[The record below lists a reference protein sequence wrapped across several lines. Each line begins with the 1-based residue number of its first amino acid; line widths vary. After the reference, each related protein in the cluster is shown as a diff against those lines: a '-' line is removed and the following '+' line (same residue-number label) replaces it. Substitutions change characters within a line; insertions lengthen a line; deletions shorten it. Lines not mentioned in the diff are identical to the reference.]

1 MKSKL
6 DKALSLVAL
15 GVLGVLNSAHAAPV
29 YEIVNI
35 ENYELKGTLDNTRNG
50 YALGVIKRTDGTQ
63 EIIELVGIS
72 KGKKKLS
79 SSDVE
84 GGVIDV
90 TDGIAPEETI
100 TYSID
105 KPIIANNFAFVANN
119 KDASNPW
126 LPTFDSIN
134 GTTAPSNTEVIN
146 SVDTFYYGIN
156 DAGIKVGAMTASE
169 KKIPN
174 TATTDKDDDYWYYRD
189 YEMRG
194 VVKNG
199 DAEIDLPPP
208 YHTFVNPDS
217 TNAIKEVKL
226 GGWSA
231 ATAINNNNLVAGYVS
246 TAISKFGSDRVNEC
260 IKTDSTLP
268 YDVCVQREQYP
279 NATGTRN
286 IQYQTR
292 AYVWQIDN
300 GVATGTE
307 LPLGLTPATDNTLT
321 FTAQALGLNDNGV
334 VVGRSHVYRG
344 GDTNNLRQDAAYWT
358 KDAEGK
364 YQYNWIPFRDNNI
377 VSSIAYDVNDDGIVV
392 GSYRSTIQGYTR
404 DKFFY
409 YDINQSDAKVVTPND
424 FASTTTDLSS
434 KPKDINNKGQV
445 VGYIE
450 TTYDKEK
457 PRPKAGFLYEK
468 STGEFSNINK
478 LLTCESKG
486 YEKAEDGSW
495 VRHEVKLDG
504 SFDSSGNQ
512 RTYKSDIL
520 VVEASS
526 INEEG
531 TIVGTA
537 FIRKPSYQ
545 LDKDG
550 NIVFGENGLALFE
563 LNGNGEPVTAYVPR
577 MVVLKELTGPEA
589 EAAREDAEK
598 CIDNTDTGNFERS
611 GAATLAWLFALP
623 LVWFRRRIR

>member
-35 ENYELKGTLDNTRNG
+35 DNFDLQGTLEGTRSG
-50 YALGVIKRTDGTQ
+50 YALGVNGND
-63 EIIELVGIS
+63 ELVGIS

-90 TDGIAPEETI
+90 ADGIAPEETI

-105 KPIIANNFAFVANN
+105 KAIIANNFAFVAAQNG
-119 KDASNPW
+119 AAGAW

-134 GTTAPSNTEVIN
+134 GTTPPSDTAVIN

-156 DAGIKVGAMTASE
+156 DAGIKVGSMTAPE
-169 KKIPN
+169 KKTEN
-174 TATTDKDDDYWYYRD
+174 TATTDVTDDYWYYRD
-189 YEMRG
+189 YEFRG
-194 VVKNG
+194 VAKSG
-199 DAEIDLPPP
+199 QTEISLPPP
-208 YHTFVNPDS
+208 YTKFVNADN
-217 TNAIKEVKL
+217 TKTAEL

-246 TAISKFGSDRVNEC
+246 TDISKYGSDRVNYC
-260 IKTDSTLP
+260 LSTDNTLP
-268 YDVCVQREQYP
+268 LDVCVQREQYP
-279 NATGTRN
+279 NSTGTRN

-292 AYVWQIDN
+292 GYVWQIDN
-300 GVATGTE
+300 NVATGTE

-344 GDTNNLRQDAAYWT
+344 GDTNNLRQDAAYWA
-358 KDAEGK
+358 KDTEGK
-364 YQYNWIPFRDNNI
+364 YQYHWIPMVDSI
-377 VSSIAYDVNDDGIVV
+377 SSSIAYDINDSGILV
-392 GSYRSTIQGYTR
+392 GSYRSYIQGYLR

-409 YDINQSDAKVVTPND
+409 FDTNQADATIVTPND
-424 FASTTTDLSS
+424 FAASTTDLSS
-434 KPKDINNKGQV
+434 KPKSINNKGQV

-468 STGEFSNINK
+468 STGEFSNLNK

-486 YEKAEDGSW
+486 YEKASDGSW
-495 VRHEVKLDG
+495 ARHQVEVQDG
-504 SFDSSGNQ
+504 SGKVLQYNA
-512 RTYKSDIL
+512 DIL
-520 VVEASS
+520 VVEGTS
-526 INEEG
+526 INENG
-531 TIVGTA
+531 AIVGTA

-545 LDKDG
+545 FDANG
-550 NIVFGENGLALFE
+550 NVVIGENGMPLFE
-563 LNGNGEPVTAYVPR
+563 LNGNGDPVTAYVPR
-577 MVVLKELTGPEA
+577 MVVLKPASSGEA
-589 EAAREDAEK
+589 CTVD
-598 CIDNTDTGNFERS
+598 DNTDTGNYERQ

>member
-35 ENYELKGTLDNTRNG
+35 DNFDLQGTLEGTRSG
-50 YALGVIKRTDGTQ
+50 YALGVNGND
-63 EIIELVGIS
+63 ELVGIS

-90 TDGIAPEETI
+90 ADGIAPEETI

-105 KPIIANNFAFVANN
+105 KAIIANNFAFVAKEN
-119 KDASNPW
+119 DETSNPW

-134 GTTAPSNTEVIN
+134 GTKPPSDTAVIN

-156 DAGIKVGAMTASE
+156 DVGIKVGSMTAPE
-169 KKIPN
+169 KKTEN
-174 TATTDKDDDYWYYRD
+174 TATTDVTDDYWYYRD
-189 YEMRG
+189 YEFRG
-194 VVKNG
+194 VAKSG
-199 DAEIDLPPP
+199 QTEISLPPP
-208 YHTFVNPDS
+208 YTKFVNADN
-217 TNAIKEVKL
+217 TKTAEL

-231 ATAINNNNLVAGYVS
+231 ATAINSNNLVAGYVS
-246 TAISKFGSDRVNEC
+246 TDISKYGSDRVNYC
-260 IKTDSTLP
+260 LGTDNTLP
-268 YDVCVQREQYP
+268 LDVCVQREQYP
-279 NATGTRN
+279 NSTGTRN

-292 AYVWQIDN
+292 GYVWQIEND
-300 GVATGTE
+300 VATGTE

-344 GDTNNLRQDAAYWT
+344 GDTNNLRQDAAYWA
-358 KDAEGK
+358 KDTEGK
-364 YQYNWIPFRDNNI
+364 YQYHWIPMVDSI
-377 VSSIAYDVNDDGIVV
+377 SSSIAYDINDSGILV
-392 GSYRSTIQGYTR
+392 GSYRSYIQGYLR

-409 YDINQSDAKVVTPND
+409 FDTNQADATIVTPND
-424 FASTTTDLSS
+424 FAASTTDLSS
-434 KPKDINNKGQV
+434 KPKSINNKGQV

-468 STGEFSNINK
+468 STGEFSNLNK

-486 YEKAEDGSW
+486 YEKASDGSW
-495 VRHEVKLDG
+495 ARHQVEVQDG
-504 SFDSSGNQ
+504 SGKVLQYNA
-512 RTYKSDIL
+512 DIL
-520 VVEASS
+520 VVEGTS
-526 INEEG
+526 INENG
-531 TIVGTA
+531 AIVGTA

-545 LDKDG
+545 FDANG
-550 NIVFGENGLALFE
+550 NVVIGENGMPLFE
-563 LNGNGEPVTAYVPR
+563 LNGNGDPVTAYVPR
-577 MVVLKELTGPEA
+577 MVVLKPASSGEA
-589 EAAREDAEK
+589 CTVD
-598 CIDNTDTGNFERS
+598 DNTDTGNYERQ

>member
-1 MKSKL
+1 MKLQL

-29 YEIVNI
+29 YKIVNI
-35 ENYELKGTLDNTRNG
+35 ENYELKGTLKDTRNG
-50 YALGVIKRTDGTQ
+50 YALGVNAND
-63 EIIELVGIS
+63 ELVGIS

-90 TDGIAPEETI
+90 ADGIAPEETI

-105 KPIIANNFAFVANN
+105 KAIIANNFAFIAKEN
-119 KDASNPW
+119 DDTSNPW
-126 LPTFDSIN
+126 TPNFDSIN
-134 GTTAPSNTEVIN
+134 GTTAPSDTTVIN

-156 DAGIKVGAMTASE
+156 DAGIKVGSMTAPE
-169 KKIPN
+169 KKTEN
-174 TATTDKDDDYWYYRD
+174 TATTDVTDDYWYYRD
-189 YEMRG
+189 YELRG

-199 DAEIDLPPP
+199 DTQIDLPPP
-208 YHTFVNPDS
+208 YHTFVNPDT

-231 ATAINNNNLVAGYVS
+231 ATAVNNNNLVAGYAS
-246 TAISKFGSDRVNEC
+246 TAISKSKYGSERVTYC
-260 IKTDSTLP
+260 LSTDNTLP
-268 YDVCVQREQYP
+268 LDVCVQREQYP
-279 NATGTRN
+279 NTTGTRN

-300 GVATGTE
+300 DVATGTE

-344 GDTNNLRQDAAYWT
+344 GDTNNLRQDAAYWA
-358 KDAEGK
+358 KDTEGK
-364 YQYNWIPFRDNNI
+364 YQYHWIPMGDSI
-377 VSSIAYDVNDDGIVV
+377 EGSIAYGVNDNGIVV
-392 GSYRSTIQGYTR
+392 GSYRSYIQGYRR
-404 DKFFY
+404 DKFFVFDTNTPEVAY
-409 YDINQSDAKVVTPND
+409 VTPND
-424 FASTTTDLSS
+424 FGSTTTDLSS

-550 NIVFGENGLALFE
+550 NIVIGENGLALFE

-611 GAATLAWLFALP
+611 GAATFAWLFALP

>member
-1 MKSKL
+1 MKLQL

-35 ENYELKGTLDNTRNG
+35 DNYELQGTLKDTRNG
-50 YALGVIKRTDGTQ
+50 YALGVNANDQ
-63 EIIELVGIS
+63 LVGIS

-90 TDGIAPEETI
+90 ADGIAPEETI

-105 KPIIANNFAFVANN
+105 KAIIANNFAFVAKENDDTS
-119 KDASNPW
+119 KPW
-126 LPTFDSIN
+126 FPTFDSIN
-134 GTTAPSNTEVIN
+134 GTTAPSDTTVIN

-156 DAGIKVGAMTASE
+156 DAGIKVGSMTAPE
-169 KKIPN
+169 KKTEN
-174 TATTDKDDDYWYYRD
+174 TSTADKADDYWYYRD
-189 YEMRG
+189 YEFRG
-194 VVKNG
+194 VAKAG
-199 DAEIDLPPP
+199 STEIPLVPP
-208 YHTFVNPDS
+208 YTQFVNADK
-217 TNAIKEVKL
+217 TKTVEL

-231 ATAINNNNLVAGYVS
+231 ATAINNNNLVAGYAS
-246 TAISKFGSDRVNEC
+246 IDISKYGSDRVNYCLGTEN
-260 IKTDSTLP
+260 TLP
-268 YDVCVQREQYP
+268 VDVCVQREQYP
-279 NATGTRN
+279 NSTGTRN

-300 GVATGTE
+300 DTATGTA
-307 LPLGLTPATDNTLT
+307 LPLGLTPKADNTLT

-334 VVGRSHVYRG
+334 VAGRSHVYRNN
-344 GDTNNLRQDAAYWT
+344 DTDKLRQDAAYWA
-358 KDAEGK
+358 KDTEGN
-364 YQYNWIPFRDNNI
+364 YQYHWIPMGDSI
-377 VSSIAYDVNDDGIVV
+377 SSSIAYDINNSGILV
-392 GSYRSTIQGYTR
+392 GSYRSYIQGYLR
-404 DKFFY
+404 DKFFVFDTNTPDVAY
-409 YDINQSDAKVVTPND
+409 VTPND
-424 FASTTTDLSS
+424 FGSTTTDLSS

-468 STGEFSNINK
+468 STGEFNNLNK

-486 YEKAEDGSW
+486 YEKTSDGSW
-495 VRHEVKLDG
+495 ARHQIKLLDG
-504 SFDSSGNQ
+504 SGKTLQYNA
-512 RTYKSDIL
+512 DIL
-520 VVEASS
+520 VVEGTS
-526 INEEG
+526 INEDG

-545 LDKDG
+545 FDKDG
-550 NIVFGENGLALFE
+550 NIVIGENGEALFE
-563 LNGNGEPVTAYVPR
+563 LNGNGDPVTAYIPG
-577 MVVLKELTGPEA
+577 MVVLKPITNGEA
-589 EAAREDAEK
+589 CTVE
-598 CIDNTDTGNFERS
+598 DNTDTGNFERS

>member
-35 ENYELKGTLDNTRNG
+35 EDFDLKGTLEGTRNG
-50 YALGVIKRTDGTQ
+50 YALGVNAND
-63 EIIELVGIS
+63 ELVGIS

-79 SSDVE
+79 TSDVE
-84 GGVIDV
+84 EGVIDV
-90 TDGIAPEETI
+90 ADGIAPEETI

-105 KPIIANNFAFVANN
+105 KAIIANNFTFIAAQNG
-119 KDASNPW
+119 AEGAW

-134 GTTAPSNTEVIN
+134 GTTVPSDTAVIN

-174 TATTDKDDDYWYYRD
+174 EATTDKDDDYWYYRD

-226 GGWSA
+226 GGWSS
-231 ATAINNNNLVAGYVS
+231 ATAINNNNLVAGYAS
-246 TAISKFGSDRVNEC
+246 TAISKLGSDRVNEC
-260 IKTDSTLP
+260 IKTASTLP
-268 YDVCVQREQYP
+268 LDVCVQREQYP

-307 LPLGLTPATDNTLT
+307 LPLGLTPTTDNT

-334 VVGRSHVYRG
+334 VVGRSHVYRD
-344 GDTNNLRQDAAYWT
+344 GDTKNFRQDAAYWT

-392 GSYRSTIQGYTR
+392 GSYRSTIQGYPR

-424 FASTTTDLSS
+424 FASTTSDLSS

-445 VGYIE
+445 VGYID

-468 STGEFSNINK
+468 STGEFSNINT

-537 FIRKPSYQ
+537 FIRKPSFK
-545 LDKDG
+545 LDENG
-550 NIVFGENGLALFE
+550 NIVVGENGLPLFE
-563 LNGNGEPVTAYVPR
+563 LNGKGQPVTAYVPG

-589 EAAREDAEK
+589 EAAREDAKK

-611 GAATLAWLFALP
+611 GAASLAWLFALP

>member
-35 ENYELKGTLDNTRNG
+35 DNYDLQGTLEGTRNG
-50 YALGVIKRTDGTQ
+50 YALGVNAND
-63 EIIELVGIS
+63 ELVGIS

-90 TDGIAPEETI
+90 ADGIAPEETI

-105 KPIIANNFAFVANN
+105 KAIIANNFAFIAKEN
-119 KDASNPW
+119 DDTSNPW
-126 LPTFDSIN
+126 TPNFDSIN
-134 GTTAPSNTEVIN
+134 GTTPPNDTAVIN

-156 DAGIKVGAMTASE
+156 DAGIKVGSMTAPE
-169 KKIPN
+169 KKTEN
-174 TATTDKDDDYWYYRD
+174 TATTDVADDYWYYRD
-189 YEMRG
+189 YEFRG
-194 VVKNG
+194 VVKVG
-199 DAEIDLPPP
+199 STEIPLVPP
-208 YHTFVNPDS
+208 YTQFVNADK
-217 TNAIKEVKL
+217 TKTVEL

-231 ATAINNNNLVAGYVS
+231 ATAVNNNNLVTGYAS
-246 TAISKFGSDRVNEC
+246 TAISKYGSERVNSC
-260 IKTDSTLP
+260 LSTDNTLP
-268 YDVCVQREQYP
+268 LDVCVQREQYP
-279 NATGTRN
+279 NTTGTRN

-300 GVATGTE
+300 DVATGTE

-321 FTAQALGLNDNGV
+321 FTAQALGLNENGV

-344 GDTNNLRQDAAYWT
+344 GDTNNLRQDAAYWA
-358 KDAEGK
+358 KDTEGK
-364 YQYNWIPFRDNNI
+364 YQYHWIPMVDSI
-377 VSSIAYDVNDDGIVV
+377 SSSIAYDINDSGILV
-392 GSYRSTIQGYTR
+392 GSYRSYIQGYLR

-409 YDINQSDAKVVTPND
+409 FDTNQADATIVTPND
-424 FASTTTDLSS
+424 FAASTTDLSS
-434 KPKDINNKGQV
+434 KPKGINNKGQV

-468 STGEFSNINK
+468 STGEFNNLNK

-486 YEKAEDGSW
+486 YEKASDGSW
-495 VRHEVKLDG
+495 TRHQVEVQDG
-504 SFDSSGNQ
+504 SGKILQYNA
-512 RTYKSDIL
+512 DIL
-520 VVEASS
+520 VVEGTS
-526 INEEG
+526 INEDG

-545 LDKDG
+545 FDKDG
-550 NIVFGENGLALFE
+550 NIVIGENGLPLFE
-563 LNGNGEPVTAYVPR
+563 LSGSGEPVTAYVPR
-577 MVVLKELTGPEA
+577 MVVLKSATSGEA
-589 EAAREDAEK
+589 CTVEDS
-598 CIDNTDTGNFERS
+598 TDTGNFERS

>member
-35 ENYELKGTLDNTRNG
+35 DNYDLQGTLEGTRNG
-50 YALGVIKRTDGTQ
+50 YALGVNASG
-63 EIIELVGIS
+63 ELVGIS

-90 TDGIAPEETI
+90 ADGIAPEETI

-105 KPIIANNFAFVANN
+105 KAIIANNFAFIAKEN
-119 KDASNPW
+119 DDTSNPW
-126 LPTFDSIN
+126 TPNFDSIN
-134 GTTAPSNTEVIN
+134 GTTAPSDTTVIN

-156 DAGIKVGAMTASE
+156 DAGIKVGSMTAPE
-169 KKIPN
+169 KKTEN
-174 TATTDKDDDYWYYRD
+174 TATTDVTDDYWYYRD
-189 YEMRG
+189 YELRG
-194 VVKNG
+194 AVKNG
-199 DAEIDLPPP
+199 DTQIDLPPP
-208 YHTFVNPDS
+208 YHTFVNPDT

-231 ATAINNNNLVAGYVS
+231 ATAVNNNNLVAGYAS
-246 TAISKFGSDRVNEC
+246 TAISKYGSERVTYC
-260 IKTDSTLP
+260 LSTDNTLP
-268 YDVCVQREQYP
+268 LDVCVQREQYP
-279 NATGTRN
+279 NTTGTRN

-300 GVATGTE
+300 DVATGTE

-344 GDTNNLRQDAAYWT
+344 GDTNNLRQDAAYWA
-358 KDAEGK
+358 KDTEGK
-364 YQYNWIPFRDNNI
+364 YQYHWIPMVDSI
-377 VSSIAYDVNDDGIVV
+377 SSSIAYDINDSGILV
-392 GSYRSTIQGYTR
+392 GSYRSYIQGYLR

-409 YDINQSDAKVVTPND
+409 FDTNQADATIVTPND
-424 FASTTTDLSS
+424 FAASTTDLSS

-468 STGEFSNINK
+468 STGEFSNLNN

-486 YEKAEDGSW
+486 YEKGSDGNW
-495 VRHEVKLDG
+495 TRHKVEFTDG
-504 SFDSSGNQ
+504 TGKVL
-512 RTYKSDIL
+512 TYNSDIL
-520 VVEASS
+520 VVEATS
-526 INEEG
+526 INEDG

-537 FIRKPSYQ
+537 FIRKPSFQ
-545 LDKDG
+545 LDSNG
-550 NIVFGENGLALFE
+550 NIIVGENGEPLFE
-563 LNGNGEPVTAYVPR
+563 LNGNGDPVTAYVLR
-577 MVVLKELTGPEA
+577 MVVLKPTSSG
-589 EAAREDAEK
+589 AACTMD
-598 CIDNTDTGNFERS
+598 DSQDTGNFERS

>member
-1 MKSKL
+1 MKLQL

-35 ENYELKGTLDNTRNG
+35 DSYDLLGTLEGTRSG
-50 YALGVIKRTDGTQ
+50 YALGVNAND
-63 EIIELVGIS
+63 ELVGIS

-90 TDGIAPEETI
+90 ADGIAPEETI

-105 KPIIANNFAFVANN
+105 KAIIANNFAFVAKENDDTS
-119 KDASNPW
+119 KPW

-134 GTTAPSNTEVIN
+134 GTTPPSDTDVIN

-156 DAGIKVGAMTASE
+156 NAGIKVGSMTAPE
-169 KKIPN
+169 KKTEN
-174 TATTDKDDDYWYYRD
+174 TATTDVTDDYWYYRD
-189 YEMRG
+189 YEFRG
-194 VVKNG
+194 VAKSG
-199 DAEIDLPPP
+199 DIEIPLPPP
-208 YHTFVNPDS
+208 YTKFVNADN
-217 TNAIKEVKL
+217 TKTAEL

-231 ATAINNNNLVAGYVS
+231 ATAINNNNLVAGYAS
-246 TAISKFGSDRVNEC
+246 TDISKYGSDRVNYC
-260 IKTDSTLP
+260 LGTDNTLP
-268 YDVCVQREQYP
+268 LDVCVQREQYP
-279 NATGTRN
+279 NSTGTRN

-292 AYVWQIDN
+292 GYVWKIDN
-300 GVATGTE
+300 DVATGTE

-334 VVGRSHVYRG
+334 VVGRSHVYR
-344 GDTNNLRQDAAYWT
+344 NNNADQLRQDAAYWS
-358 KDAEGK
+358 KDTEGK
-364 YQYNWIPFRDNNI
+364 YQYHWIPMGDS
-377 VSSIAYDVNDDGIVV
+377 VSSSIAYDINASGIVV
-392 GSYRSTIQGYTR
+392 GSYRSYIQGYLR

-409 YDINQSDAKVVTPND
+409 FDTNQADATVVTPND
-424 FASTTTDLSS
+424 FAATTTDLSS
-434 KPKDINNKGQV
+434 KPKSINNKGQV

-468 STGEFSNINK
+468 STGEFNNLNK

-486 YEKAEDGSW
+486 YEKASDGSW
-495 VRHEVKLDG
+495 ARHQVEVQDG
-504 SFDSSGNQ
+504 SGKVLQYS
-512 RTYKSDIL
+512 TDIL
-520 VVEASS
+520 VVEGTS

-531 TIVGTA
+531 AIVGTA

-545 LDKDG
+545 FDANG
-550 NIVFGENGLALFE
+550 NVVIGENGLPLFE
-563 LNGNGEPVTAYVPR
+563 LNGNGDPVTAYVPR
-577 MVVLKELTGPEA
+577 MVVLKPASSGEA
-589 EAAREDAEK
+589 CTVE
-598 CIDNTDTGNFERS
+598 DNTDTGNYERQ

>member
-134 GTTAPSNTEVIN
+134 GTTPPRDTAVIN

-156 DAGIKVGAMTASE
+156 DAGIKVGSMTAPE
-169 KKIPN
+169 NKTEN
-174 TATTDKDDDYWYYRD
+174 TATTDVTDDYWYYRD
-189 YEMRG
+189 YEFRG

-199 DAEIDLPPP
+199 DTQIDLPPP
-208 YHTFVNPDS
+208 YHTFANPDT

-231 ATAINNNNLVAGYVS
+231 ATAINNNNLVAGYAS
-246 TAISKFGSDRVNEC
+246 TDISKYGSDRVNYC
-260 IKTDSTLP
+260 LGTDNTLP
-268 YDVCVQREQYP
+268 VDVCVQREQYP
-279 NATGTRN
+279 NSTGTRN

-292 AYVWQIDN
+292 GYVWKIDN
-300 GVATGTE
+300 DVATGTD

-334 VVGRSHVYRG
+334 VVGRSHVYR
-344 GDTNNLRQDAAYWT
+344 NNNADQLRQDAAYWS
-358 KDAEGK
+358 KDTEGK
-364 YQYNWIPFRDNNI
+364 YQYHWIPMGDS
-377 VSSIAYDVNDDGIVV
+377 VSSSIAYDINDSGIIV
-392 GSYRSTIQGYTR
+392 GSYRSYIQGYLR
-404 DKFFY
+404 DKFFVFDTNTPDVAY
-409 YDINQSDAKVVTPND
+409 VTPND
-424 FASTTTDLSS
+424 FGSTTTDLSS

-468 STGEFSNINK
+468 STGEFSNINN

-495 VRHEVKLDG
+495 VRHEVKLEG
-504 SFDSSGNQ
+504 AFDSSGNQ

-550 NIVFGENGLALFE
+550 NIVIGENGLALFE
-563 LNGNGEPVTAYVPR
+563 LNGNSEPVTAYVPR

-598 CIDNTDTGNFERS
+598 CIDNTDTGNYERQ

>member
-35 ENYELKGTLDNTRNG
+35 DKVVEVDADGKFKVTKFDLKGKLDGTRSG
-50 YALGVIKRTDGTQ
+50 YALGVNAND
-63 EIIELVGIS
+63 ELVGIS

-90 TDGIAPEETI
+90 ADGIAPEETI

-105 KPIIANNFAFVANN
+105 KAIIANNFAFVAKENDDTS
-119 KDASNPW
+119 KPW

-134 GTTAPSNTEVIN
+134 GTTPPRDTAVIN

-156 DAGIKVGAMTASE
+156 DAGIKVGSMTAPE
-169 KKIPN
+169 NKTEN
-174 TATTDKDDDYWYYRD
+174 TATTDVTDDYWYYRD
-189 YEMRG
+189 YEFRG

-199 DAEIDLPPP
+199 DTQIDLPPP
-208 YHTFVNPDS
+208 YHTFANPDT

-231 ATAINNNNLVAGYVS
+231 ATAINNNNLVAGYAS
-246 TAISKFGSDRVNEC
+246 TDISKYGSDRVNYC
-260 IKTDSTLP
+260 LGTDNTLP
-268 YDVCVQREQYP
+268 LDVCVQREQYP
-279 NATGTRN
+279 NSTGTRN

-300 GVATGTE
+300 DVATGTE

-344 GDTNNLRQDAAYWT
+344 GNSKALAQDAAYWA
-358 KDAEGK
+358 KDNEGK
-364 YQYNWIPFRDNNI
+364 YQYHWIPMGDS
-377 VSSIAYDVNDDGIVV
+377 VSSSIAYDINASGIVV
-392 GSYRSTIQGYTR
+392 GSYRSYIQGYLR

-409 YDINQSDAKVVTPND
+409 FDTNQADATVVTPND
-424 FASTTTDLSS
+424 FAASTTDLSS
-434 KPKDINNKGQV
+434 KPKSINNKGQV

-468 STGEFSNINK
+468 TTGEFNNLNK

-486 YEKAEDGSW
+486 YGKASDGSW
-495 VRHEVKLDG
+495 ARHQVEVRDG
-504 SFDSSGNQ
+504 SGKTF
-512 RTYKSDIL
+512 TYNADII
-520 VVEASS
+520 VVEGTS

-537 FIRKPSYQ
+537 YIRKPSLQ
-545 LDKDG
+545 LDSAG
-550 NIVFGENGLALFE
+550 NIIVGENGEALFE
-563 LNGNGEPVTAYVPR
+563 LNGNGDPVTAFVPG
-577 MVVLKELTGPEA
+577 MVVLKPASSGEA
-589 EAAREDAEK
+589 CTVE
-598 CIDNTDTGNFERS
+598 DNTDTGNYERQ

>member
-35 ENYELKGTLDNTRNG
+35 DNYDLQGTLEGTRNG
-50 YALGVIKRTDGTQ
+50 YALGVNAND
-63 EIIELVGIS
+63 ELVGIS

-90 TDGIAPEETI
+90 ADGIAPEETI

-105 KPIIANNFAFVANN
+105 KAIIANNFAFIAKEN
-119 KDASNPW
+119 DDTSNPW
-126 LPTFDSIN
+126 TPNFDSIN
-134 GTTAPSNTEVIN
+134 GTTPPNDTAVIN
-146 SVDTFYYGIN
+146 SVDSFYYGIN
-156 DAGIKVGAMTASE
+156 DAGIKVGSMTAPE
-169 KKIPN
+169 KKAEN
-174 TATTDKDDDYWYYRD
+174 TATTDVTDDYWYYRD
-189 YEMRG
+189 YEFRG
-194 VVKNG
+194 VVKVG
-199 DAEIDLPPP
+199 STEIPLVPP
-208 YHTFVNPDS
+208 YTQFVNADK
-217 TNAIKEVKL
+217 TKTVEL

-231 ATAINNNNLVAGYVS
+231 ATAINNNNLVTGYAS
-246 TAISKFGSDRVNEC
+246 TAISKYGSDRVNSC
-260 IKTDSTLP
+260 LSTDNTLP
-268 YDVCVQREQYP
+268 LDVCVQREQYP
-279 NATGTRN
+279 NTTGTRN

-300 GVATGTE
+300 DVATGTE

-321 FTAQALGLNDNGV
+321 FTAQALGLNNNGV
-334 VVGRSHVYRG
+334 VVGRSHVYRY
-344 GDTNNLRQDAAYWT
+344 GDTDNLRQDAAYWSKGT
-358 KDAEGK
+358 EGH
-364 YQYNWIPFRDNNI
+364 YQYHWIPVRDNDVI
-377 VSSIAYDVNDDGIVV
+377 SAIAYDVNDNGIVV
-392 GSYRSTIQGYTR
+392 GSYRSYIQGYLR

-409 YDINQSDAKVVTPND
+409 FDTNQADATIVTPND
-424 FASTTTDLSS
+424 FAASTTDLSS
-434 KPKDINNKGQV
+434 KPKSINNKGQV

-468 STGEFSNINK
+468 TTGEFNNLNK

-486 YEKAEDGSW
+486 YEKASDGSW
-495 VRHEVKLDG
+495 TRHQVEVQDG
-504 SFDSSGNQ
+504 SGKILQYNA
-512 RTYKSDIL
+512 DIL
-520 VVEASS
+520 VVEGAS
-526 INEEG
+526 INEDG

-545 LDKDG
+545 FDKDG
-550 NIVFGENGLALFE
+550 NIVIGENGLPLFE
-563 LNGNGEPVTAYVPR
+563 LSGSGEPVTAYVPR
-577 MVVLKELTGPEA
+577 MVVLKPATSGEA
-589 EAAREDAEK
+589 CTVEDS
-598 CIDNTDTGNFERS
+598 TDTGNFERS